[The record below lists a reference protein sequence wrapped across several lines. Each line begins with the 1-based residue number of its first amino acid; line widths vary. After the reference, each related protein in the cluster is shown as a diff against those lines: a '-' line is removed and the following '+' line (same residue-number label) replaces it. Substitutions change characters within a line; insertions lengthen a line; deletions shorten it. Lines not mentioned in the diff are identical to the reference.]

1 MTDTQIIDLYWARS
15 EEAILATADTY
26 GGYCAAIAWNILHSR
41 EDTEECV
48 NDTWHRAWQSMPPE
62 RPNPL
67 RVGLGKIT
75 RNLALDRWRASR
87 AGKRGGGQLEAL
99 LSELEGCLPAGDSP
113 ERQAEDKELAE
124 AINTWLKS
132 LPYAPRIIFLRRY
145 WYGDSVADIAKAMGM
160 VFGYEP
166 PGRTSFLHHRPGGRR
181 LHRRGRLP
189 PPLPP
194 FPTPVDEMGRPV
206 RRLPAASRRAVA
218 DHTPLARCRWERQ
231 WSSAPLQRGQQ
242 RRRRS

>member
-67 RVGLGKIT
+67 RVWLGKIT

-87 AGKRGGGQLEAL
+87 AGPSTA
-99 LSELEGCLPAGDSP
+99 
-113 ERQAEDKELAE
+113 
-124 AINTWLKS
+124 
-132 LPYAPRIIFLRRY
+132 
-145 WYGDSVADIAKAMGM
+145 
-160 VFGYEP
+160 
-166 PGRTSFLHHRPGGRR
+166 PGRTAPTRRWAPAWWRSLPIGTGR
-181 LHRRGRLP
+181 
-189 PPLPP
+189 
-194 FPTPVDEMGRPV
+194 
-206 RRLPAASRRAVA
+206 
-218 DHTPLARCRWERQ
+218 
-231 WSSAPLQRGQQ
+231 
-242 RRRRS
+242 

>member
-1 MTDTQIIDLYWARS
+1 MEDAAIVQLYWDRDQ
-15 EEAILATADTY
+15 EAITASDRKY
-26 GGYCAAIAWNILHSR
+26 GALCRTLSRNILSSR
-41 EDTEECV
+41 EDAEECV
-48 NDTWHRAWQSMPPE
+48 NDTWHRAWQSIPPE
-62 RPNPL
+62 RPDPL
-67 RVGLGKIT
+67 RVWLGKIT

-160 VFGYEP
+160 GQGAVKSALF
-166 PGRTSFLHHRPGGRR
+166 RARGG
-181 LHRRGRLP
+181 LKAHLEQEGL
-189 PPLPP
+189 
-194 FPTPVDEMGRPV
+194 
-206 RRLPAASRRAVA
+206 
-218 DHTPLARCRWERQ
+218 WI
-231 WSSAPLQRGQQ
+231 
-242 RRRRS
+242 

>member
-48 NDTWHRAWQSMPPE
+48 NDTCTGPGSPCRRSDQTPCGCGWAKLPGIWPWTAGGPAGQ
-62 RPNPL
+62 
-67 RVGLGKIT
+67 
-75 RNLALDRWRASR
+75 ASG
-87 AGKRGGGQLEAL
+87 AGGQLEAL

-132 LPYAPRIIFLRRY
+132 LPYAPRIIFCAATGTGTA
-145 WYGDSVADIAKAMGM
+145 W
-160 VFGYEP
+160 P
-166 PGRTSFLHHRPGGRR
+166 TSPRPWAWD
-181 LHRRGRLP
+181 RGR
-189 PPLPP
+189 
-194 FPTPVDEMGRPV
+194 
-206 RRLPAASRRAVA
+206 
-218 DHTPLARCRWERQ
+218 
-231 WSSAPLQRGQQ
+231 
-242 RRRRS
+242 

>member
-67 RVGLGKIT
+67 RVWPGKIT

-160 VFGYEP
+160 GQGAVKSALF
-166 PGRTSFLHHRPGGRR
+166 RARGG
-181 LHRRGRLP
+181 LKAHLEQEGL
-189 PPLPP
+189 
-194 FPTPVDEMGRPV
+194 
-206 RRLPAASRRAVA
+206 
-218 DHTPLARCRWERQ
+218 WI
-231 WSSAPLQRGQQ
+231 
-242 RRRRS
+242 